1 MNTNYTM
8 RPYRSDDWRNRSEYG
23 ERSQQPYQRN
33 HNSNFQNNVVKAKK
47 HSGAKF
53 TASSKNGNPC
63 ITAWNYSRRL
73 GLISVFAAP
82 YKGTKEV
89 TSPKSGK
96 AYQVWMCTI
105 EGKGIASTHFPVLVS
120 VEKHS
125 FQIENGYGWT
135 VNPNAP
141 NGGYCGTFSKK

>member
-1 MNTNYTM
+1 MSYSNNYNN
-8 RPYRSDDWRNRSEYG
+8 SS
-23 ERSQQPYQRN
+23 
-33 HNSNFQNNVVKAKK
+33 NSNNYKQSNYSHNNNTQHFDKPKK

-63 ITAWNYSRRL
+63 ISAWNYSKRC

-82 YKGTKEV
+82 YKGTHEV
-89 TSPKSGK
+89 ISPKSGK
-96 AYQVWMCTI
+96 SYQVWMCTI
-105 EGKGIASTHFPVLVS
+105 EGKGIQSVHFPVLVS
-120 VEKHS
+120 VQKHT

-141 NGGYCGTFSKK
+141 NGGYCGTFKK